1 MSIFARYAKFFEGIC
16 GKLRQRDY
24 VNRYNLQNKRG
35 VCHALCFIYLEMR
48 RNSEK
53 FQVAKEQEPLWHRAD
68 ALQGMLVLGNMPGVF
83 PMVSSGVE
91 WVALNTGWK
100 IAGWSSSVAPY
111 ISLASH
117 IMNAPGKAFVLH
129 VGHHACAV
137 FKEKNQSRIR
147 FFDPN
152 YGQAVFN
159 SADKFSSFINAF
171 LQDCSIQKKYD
182 IPFGA
187 TVLAMHLR

>member
-1 MSIFARYAKFFEGIC
+1 MSVFARYAKFFEGIC

-24 VNRYNLQNKRG
+24 INRYSLKNKNG
-35 VCHALCFIYLEMR
+35 VCHALCFIYLETR
-48 RNSEK
+48 QNNEK
-53 FQVAKEQEPLWHRAD
+53 FQVAKDQAPLWHRAD
-68 ALQGMLVLGNMPGVF
+68 TLQNMLVHGNIPGAL
-83 PMVSSGVE
+83 PMVSRGVE

-111 ISLASH
+111 VSLAGH
-117 IMNAPGKAFVLH
+117 IMSAPGKAFVLH
-129 VGHHACAV
+129 IGHHACAV

-159 SADKFSSFINAF
+159 SVDQFSSFINAF
-171 LQDCSIQKKYD
+171 LQDHSIQKKYD

-187 TVLAMHLR
+187 PVLVMHLR